1 MASKQG
7 ISVKLPLSYDSED
20 GPYRLTKNLKE
31 NVQQNFK
38 NLMLTNPGERVMLP
52 NFGAGIRQLLF
63 EPISE
68 DLFSKVRSRI
78 FNQVRTYMPFVNIE
92 DVFINTMS
100 ERQDFGP
107 NEVQISIVYNIL
119 PLDAKDTLTISNSAS

>member
-119 PLDAKDTLTISNSAS
+119 PLDAKDTLTISNSTS

>member
-20 GPYRLTKNLKE
+20 GPYRLTKDLKE

-38 NLMLTNPGERVMLP
+38 NLMLTNPGERVMIP

-63 EPISE
+63 EPITE
-68 DLFSKVRSRI
+68 ELFSALRTRI
-78 FNQVRTYMPFVNIE
+78 FTQVRTYMPFVNIE
-92 DVFINTMS
+92 DIFINTLS
-100 ERQDFGP
+100 ERQDLGP

-119 PLDAKDTLTISNSAS
+119 PLDARDTLIISNSTS

>member
-52 NFGAGIRQLLF
+52 NFGAGIRQLLL
-63 EPISE
+63 EPIS
-68 DLFSKVRSRI
+68 
-78 FNQVRTYMPFVNIE
+78 
-92 DVFINTMS
+92 
-100 ERQDFGP
+100 
-107 NEVQISIVYNIL
+107 
-119 PLDAKDTLTISNSAS
+119 DAKDTLTISNSTS

>member
-68 DLFSKVRSRI
+68 DLFSQVRSRI

-119 PLDAKDTLTISNSAS
+119 PLDAKDTLTISNSTS

>member
-38 NLMLTNPGERVMLP
+38 NLMLTNPGDRVMLP
-52 NFGAGIRQLLF
+52 NFGAGI
-63 EPISE
+63 
-68 DLFSKVRSRI
+68 
-78 FNQVRTYMPFVNIE
+78 
-92 DVFINTMS
+92 
-100 ERQDFGP
+100 
-107 NEVQISIVYNIL
+107 
-119 PLDAKDTLTISNSAS
+119 

>member
-20 GPYRLTKNLKE
+20 GPYRLTKTLQE

-119 PLDAKDTLTISNSAS
+119 PLDAKDTLTISNSTS

>member
-7 ISVKLPLSYDSED
+7 ISLKLPLAYDSED
-20 GPYRLTKNLKE
+20 GPYRRTKTLGE

-63 EPISE
+63 EPITE
-68 DLFSKVRSRI
+68 ALFDKVRARI
-78 FNQVRTYMPFVNIE
+78 FGQVRTFMPFVTIE
-92 DVFINTMS
+92 DIFVNNQS
-100 ERQDFGP
+100 DRQDFGP
-107 NEVQISIVYNIL
+107 NEIQITIVYNIL
-119 PLDAKDTLTISNSAS
+119 PLDTRSTLTISNSTV

>member
-7 ISVKLPLSYDSED
+7 ISLKLPLSYDQED
-20 GPYRLTKNLKE
+20 GPYRLTKNLRE

-38 NLMLTNPGERVMLP
+38 NLILTNPGERIMIP

-68 DLFSKVRSRI
+68 ELFSRI
-78 FNQVRTYMPFVNIE
+78 SNRINRQGNQFLPFVDIE
-92 DVFINTMS
+92 DIQFNTFNN
-100 ERQDFGP
+100 RQELGP
-107 NEVQISIVYNIL
+107 NEVQVRIVYNIL
-119 PLDAKDTLTISNSAS
+119 PLDARDTLTISTAAS

>member
-119 PLDAKDTLTISNSAS
+119 PLDAKDTFTISNSAS

>member
-7 ISVKLPLSYDSED
+7 ISLKLPLAYDSED
-20 GPYRLTKNLKE
+20 GPYRLTKTLGE

-63 EPISE
+63 EPITES
-68 DLFSKVRSRI
+68 LFDKVRSRI
-78 FNQVRTYMPFVNIE
+78 FSQVRTFMPFVTIE
-92 DVFINTMS
+92 DVFVNPQS
-100 ERQDFGP
+100 EGQDFGP
-107 NEVQISIVYNIL
+107 NEVQITIVYNIL
-119 PLDAKDTLTISNSAS
+119 PLDTRSTLTISNSTV

>member
-1 MASKQG
+1 
-7 ISVKLPLSYDSED
+7 
-20 GPYRLTKNLKE
+20 
-31 NVQQNFK
+31 VQQNFK

-119 PLDAKDTLTISNSAS
+119 PLDAKDTLTISNSTS

>member
-7 ISVKLPLSYDSED
+7 ISLKLPLSYDQED
-20 GPYRLTKNLKE
+20 GPYGLTKNLRE

-38 NLMLTNPGERVMLP
+38 NLILTNPGERIMIP

-68 DLFSKVRSRI
+68 ELFSRI
-78 FNQVRTYMPFVNIE
+78 SNRINRQVNQFLPFVDIE
-92 DVFINTMS
+92 DIQFNTFNN
-100 ERQDFGP
+100 RQELGP
-107 NEVQISIVYNIL
+107 NEVQVRIVYNIL
-119 PLDAKDTLTISNSAS
+119 PLDARDTLTISTAAS